1 MFDAAVP
8 EFRHEAEV
16 VVVGA
21 GLSGLAAAVTLRRS
35 GFEDVVVLEKSDR
48 LGGTWRDNTY
58 PGCGCDVPS
67 LLYEYS
73 FAPGPW
79 KRTFATQPEIL
90 AYLRAT
96 TAETGTDRSVRY
108 NVEVHG
114 ARWDRTSGRWLLATS
129 AGGYAARVLVMAT
142 GPWNRPRYPEL
153 TGLADFPGT
162 VFHSARWDH
171 TADLSG
177 RRIAVIGNAAS
188 TVQFLPALQRHAARV
203 DIFQSTAPWV
213 LPKPDY
219 ALPGGLRRLL
229 LRRPAARR
237 AARAAHAGTQEAIGF
252 AMRHPRLLPP
262 LEAMARQYRRRCV
275 PDPVLRQALT
285 PDHRLGARRMLTSDT
300 YYQAVSQSNVH
311 LHPTRATHIDGND
324 VVGADARRVGADIV
338 VLATG
343 FHIGELAIAPHL
355 YGSNGRSLAD
365 TWRSGRDAY
374 LGTSVSGY
382 PNLFLLLGPNILSG
396 TSAVP
401 AVLEAQLRYLT
412 DALTHLRAG
421 NHTALDVRPEVADTY
436 NHAVQEALKS
446 TVYADDDSG
455 YYFGTPGRNTFC
467 WPWSTRRLRR
477 RLHAFDPNSYD
488 WQPSRPIIGRPRGE
502 AAIGRPHGTAGGAAV
517 PAPVQPTG
525 LLPVPPGSSG
535 HPR

>member
-203 DIFQSTAPWV
+203 DIFQSTAPGCS
-213 LPKPDY
+213 PSRTTPSRE
-219 ALPGGLRRLL
+219 ACAGSCCAGPQRAAPPAPHTQGLRRPSALPCATRGFC
-229 LRRPAARR
+229 RRWKPWR
-237 AARAAHAGTQEAIGF
+237 AST
-252 AMRHPRLLPP
+252 
-262 LEAMARQYRRRCV
+262 
-275 PDPVLRQALT
+275 
-285 PDHRLGARRMLTSDT
+285 GA
-300 YYQAVSQSNVH
+300 AVS
-311 LHPTRATHIDGND
+311 PTPSC
-324 VVGADARRVGADIV
+324 AR
-338 VLATG
+338 
-343 FHIGELAIAPHL
+343 
-355 YGSNGRSLAD
+355 
-365 TWRSGRDAY
+365 
-374 LGTSVSGY
+374 
-382 PNLFLLLGPNILSG
+382 
-396 TSAVP
+396 
-401 AVLEAQLRYLT
+401 
-412 DALTHLRAG
+412 
-421 NHTALDVRPEVADTY
+421 
-436 NHAVQEALKS
+436 
-446 TVYADDDSG
+446 
-455 YYFGTPGRNTFC
+455 
-467 WPWSTRRLRR
+467 
-477 RLHAFDPNSYD
+477 
-488 WQPSRPIIGRPRGE
+488 PSRP
-502 AAIGRPHGTAGGAAV
+502 T
-517 PAPVQPTG
+517 TG
-525 LLPVPPGSSG
+525 SARVAC
-535 HPR
+535 